1 MNHTTRSVLVISLV
15 FVALCN
21 TQNMHVLNQLVIYA
35 AYGRLCRS
43 LWKLDVAS
51 LMFINGHLVGKS
63 HKFSP
68 PISAFVELCSNANL
82 PCLVNLAL

>member
-1 MNHTTRSVLVISLV
+1 MNHTTPSVLVISLV

-21 TQNMHVLNQLVIYA
+21 TQNKHVLNQLVIYA

-51 LMFINGHLVGKS
+51 LFINVHLVGKS